1 MHGKCAMY
9 IFAESNRI
17 MAKEIKIQSKYKITK
32 DVVQTVQLLAEDN
45 SIQLVADAL
54 KINKRTLDARI
65 ILIKKEC
72 GVKTLHGLV
81 ALFFR
86 NKLIK

>member
-1 MHGKCAMY
+1 MY

-17 MAKEIKIQSKYKITK
+17 MAKEIKIQSNYKITK
-32 DVVQTVQLLAEDN
+32 EVVETVQLLADDKGV
-45 SIQLVADAL
+45 QLVADGL
-54 KINKRTLDARI
+54 KINKRALDARI